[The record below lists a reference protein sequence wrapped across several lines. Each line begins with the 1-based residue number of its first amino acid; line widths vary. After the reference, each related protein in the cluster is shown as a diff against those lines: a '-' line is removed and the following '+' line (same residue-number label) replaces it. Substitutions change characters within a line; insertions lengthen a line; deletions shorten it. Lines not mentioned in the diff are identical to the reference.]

1 MTELLRIDELSYAY
15 KKETYIYE
23 SAQITID
30 TNNVIGFVAPNGA
43 GKTTLF
49 KLLSGNVKSDE
60 IRQINK
66 ENKVSISYIGDQ
78 SILFDNFTGL
88 EFLNYMAH
96 GTDNQK
102 EKLEKFLAFFDVGFL
117 SKKIGKL
124 SLGQRQIIFII
135 SSFLTSDQ
143 LILLDE
149 PFNGLDPLNTTLASK
164 FIKKFGTKY
173 NQTIIVSSHIML
185 GLAGLASKVWTIE
198 DKKISI
204 HNVENWS
211 EQRLGNLFIE
221 SYSK

>member
-1 MTELLRIDELSYAY
+1 MTELLKVSSLTYAY
-15 KKETYIYE
+15 KKGTPIYD
-23 SAQITID
+23 STQIIVND
-30 TNNVIGFVAPNGA
+30 NDVIGFVAPNGM

-49 KLLSGNVKSDE
+49 KILSGNIKNVFVPTDNDKL
-60 IRQINK
+60 
-66 ENKVSISYIGDQ
+66 SISYIGDQ

-96 GTDNQK
+96 GTVHQEN
-102 EKLEKFLAFFDVGFL
+102 KLEEFLAFFNVDFL
-117 SKKIGKL
+117 TRKIGKL

-135 SSFLTSDQ
+135 SSFLTTSK

-164 FIKKFGTKY
+164 FIKIYSQKY

-185 GLAGLASKVWTIE
+185 GLSSLANKVWTISN
-198 DKKISI
+198 KQI
-204 HNVENWS
+204 NVHDVIDWN
-211 EQRLGNLFIE
+211 EQQLGNLFIE